1 MTTTTSTEHEN
12 IPHPQETREI
22 ANKLIPYSNDG
33 VRSDKIFTVEKKVII
48 GFAY

>member
-1 MTTTTSTEHEN
+1 MK
-12 IPHPQETREI
+12 IPHPQATRDKRDTSS
-22 ANKLIPYSNDG
+22 KLIPYSNDG